1 LRAFYDSEVRLVTP
15 FEPPRYP
22 SAELGSLEEYKW
34 SVCTHALL
42 RFRQANCLLLE
53 GEQEGARGIM
63 GVLQR
68 VPEKY
73 KR

>member
-1 LRAFYDSEVRLVTP
+1 MKAFYDSEVRLVTP
-15 FEPPRYP
+15 FDPSRYP
-22 SAELGSLEEYKW
+22 SAEFGSLEEYKW

-42 RFRQANCLLLE
+42 RFRQAKRLLE
-53 GEQEGARGIM
+53 GDQASARGIM